1 LTMGIVNAGQL
12 EIYDEIPKALRD
24 RVEDV
29 VLNRTPEATEALLAI
44 ADDYKGGGAVKEAED
59 EEWRSYSVEKRLEH
73 ALVKGITTWIVEDTE
88 ECRQQCARPIEVIE
102 GPLMSGMNVVG
113 DLFGAGKMFLPQVV
127 KSARVMKQA
136 VAHLIPFI
144 EAEKGDKP
152 EAKGKILMATV
163 KGDVHDIGKNI
174 VGVV

>member
-1 LTMGIVNAGQL
+1 M
-12 EIYDEIPKALRD
+12 
-24 RVEDV
+24 
-29 VLNRTPEATEALLAI
+29 
-44 ADDYKGGGAVKEAED
+44 
-59 EEWRSYSVEKRLEH
+59 
-73 ALVKGITTWIVEDTE
+73 VEDTE
-88 ECRQQCARPIEVIE
+88 ESRQSFARPIEVIE
-102 GPLMSGMNVVG
+102 GPLMSGMNIVG

-144 EAEKGDKP
+144 ELEKGDKP

-174 VGVV
+174 VGVVLGCNGYDIVVPRRDGAGREDPASGQGAEVRHHRPVRPDHAFAG